1 MTTTVRSRK
10 SFNELSLGKEAG
22 LTWTE
27 LLIAVAII
35 AILLTAVAL
44 GLRSCP
50 RRNFSAATTVS
61 QQIQPLMNQLLTS
74 DDVSPKDF
82 GDAADKIARAVIE
95 NGLNKDFDKET
106 LKAWFDEIIRQLTE
120 RKNKASAGKEKLKL
134 EKAIEAVTKAYN
146 ELVK

>member
-1 MTTTVRSRK
+1 
-10 SFNELSLGKEAG
+10 
-22 LTWTE
+22 
-27 LLIAVAII
+27 
-35 AILLTAVAL
+35 
-44 GLRSCP
+44 
-50 RRNFSAATTVS
+50 
-61 QQIQPLMNQLLTS
+61 
-74 DDVSPKDF
+74 
-82 GDAADKIARAVIE
+82 VIE